1 MKSLV
6 LRFLAAQSATAT
18 VKYGLIAA
26 VLSAAIV
33 TAGLGIVARLAANS
47 GGYGIP

>member
-1 MKSLV
+1 MKYLV
-6 LRFLAAQSATAT
+6 LRFVAADSAAVST
-18 VKYGLIAA
+18 KFGLIAA

-33 TAGLGIVARLAANS
+33 TAGLGILTRLAESS